1 MTLSAGTRL
10 GPYEILSALGAG
22 GMGEVYKAR
31 DTRLNRLIALKLLP
45 TAAAADA
52 DRRER
57 FDREA
62 QAVAALNHPNI
73 VTIHSVDQAD
83 DQFFLTMELVE
94 GHALEDAIPPNGLPL
109 ERLLSIAIPVVDA
122 VAAAHQKSITH
133 RDLKPANIMIGEG
146 EQAGRI
152 KVLDFGLAKLDES
165 PLAAAAATTLPTKPI
180 TADGRI
186 LGTVAYMSPEQTEGK
201 PIDARS
207 DVFSLGVTL
216 YEMATGER
224 PFKGDTPVSTIA
236 SILRDAPPLIT
247 ELKQTLP
254 RDLALIV

>member
-45 TAAAADA
+45 TTAVADA
-52 DRRER
+52 ERRER

-94 GHALEDAIPPNGLPL
+94 GHALADAIPPNGLPL
-109 ERLLSIAIPVVDA
+109 DRLLTIAIPVADA
-122 VAAAHQKSITH
+122 VAAAHQKGIIH
-133 RDLKPANIMIGEG
+133 RDLKPTNIMLGEG
-146 EQAGRI
+146 EHAGRV
-152 KVLDFGLAKLDES
+152 KVLDFGLAKLADA
-165 PLAAAAATTLPTKPI
+165 PAAAIGVTTMPTASI
-180 TADGRI
+180 TGEGLI
-186 LGTVAYMSPEQTEGK
+186 LGTVAYLSPEQAEGK

-207 DVFSLGVTL
+207 DLFSLGVL
-216 YEMATGER
+216 
-224 PFKGDTPVSTIA
+224 
-236 SILRDAPPLIT
+236 L
-247 ELKQTLP
+247 
-254 RDLALIV
+254 